1 MPVCFHGRGRVRCG
15 WGCALR
21 FLAAW
26 VDVILSCSFLLLL
39 SYIVANVELLDV
51 VRHDELLFRF
61 LQPNLDKPLDADAYL
76 RRAFHH
82 FLVQLRALHV
92 GEHLSRLFTFRLCR
106 VRVFGGLAGV
116 VNLVKAAARSPW
128 RVRGVLFRFV
138 VPVSQ
143 FLRRY
148 AREGLIEF
156 FLRDLC
162 RAGCVSRFSVVKVAS
177 SSDSSMPFSIVA
189 ASCVGMAAVVR
200 VDAILK
206 RLLPMMSAFSAG
218 TSSCAAMRLASFPS
232 SDRHNPTM
240 PLKKRTIR
248 VSMMR
253 S

>member
-1 MPVCFHGRGRVRCG
+1 M
-15 WGCALR
+15 
-21 FLAAW
+21 
-26 VDVILSCSFLLLL
+26 S
-39 SYIVANVELLDV
+39 NLLDV
-51 VRHDELLFRF
+51 VRHDELLSDF
-61 LQPNLDKPLDADAYL
+61 LQPNLDKPLDAEWPISEEPSII
-76 RRAFHH
+76 

-162 RAGCVSRFSVVKVAS
+162 RAGCVSRF
-177 SSDSSMPFSIVA
+177 
-189 ASCVGMAAVVR
+189 
-200 VDAILK
+200 
-206 RLLPMMSAFSAG
+206 
-218 TSSCAAMRLASFPS
+218 PS
-232 SDRHNPTM
+232 S
-240 PLKKRTIR
+240 K
-248 VSMMR
+248 
-253 S
+253 

>member
-106 VRVFGGLAGV
+106 VRVLAV
-116 VNLVKAAARSPW
+116 LQASSISSKLLPEA
-128 RVRGVLFRFV
+128 RGV
-138 VPVSQ
+138 S
-143 FLRRY
+143 
-148 AREGLIEF
+148 E
-156 FLRDLC
+156 
-162 RAGCVSRFSVVKVAS
+162 AS
-177 SSDSSMPFSIVA
+177 SSGSSSPYPSSSGGMLVKVSSSFSSGTCA
-189 ASCVGMAAVVR
+189 GR
-200 VDAILK
+200 DAF
-206 RLLPMMSAFSAG
+206 PV
-218 TSSCAAMRLASFPS
+218 FPS
-232 SDRHNPTM
+232 S
-240 PLKKRTIR
+240 K
-248 VSMMR
+248 
-253 S
+253 

>member
-82 FLVQLRALHV
+82 FLVQPVPSMSVNTLAAFITLRL
-92 GEHLSRLFTFRLCR
+92 RCIR
-106 VRVFGGLAGV
+106 VLGGLAGV
-116 VNLVKAAARSPW
+116 VDLVKAAARSPW
-128 RVRGVLFRFV
+128 RVRSVLFRFV
-138 VPVSQ
+138 LPVSQ

-148 AREGLIEF
+148 AREGLIELFLRTCAGRDAFPVFPSSKF
-156 FLRDLC
+156 FLRQLN
-162 RAGCVSRFSVVKVAS
+162 A
-177 SSDSSMPFSIVA
+177 FSIVA
-189 ASCVGMAAVVR
+189 ASCVGMAGCPGGCHFETALADDVPLCR
-200 VDAILK
+200 GNFLMC
-206 RLLPMMSAFSAG
+206 RYAFS
-218 TSSCAAMRLASFPS
+218 LIP
-232 SDRHNPTM
+232 
-240 PLKKRTIR
+240 
-248 VSMMR
+248 VQ
-253 S
+253 

>member
-51 VRHDELLFRF
+51 VRHDEL
-61 LQPNLDKPLDADAYL
+61 PNLDKPLDADAYL

-156 FLRDLC
+156 FLRDYRVFPPGLVP
-162 RAGCVSRFSVVKVAS
+162 GGIRF
-177 SSDSSMPFSIVA
+177 PFF
-189 ASCVGMAAVVR
+189 R
-200 VDAILK
+200 RQK
-206 RLLPMMSAFSAG
+206 
-218 TSSCAAMRLASFPS
+218 
-232 SDRHNPTM
+232 
-240 PLKKRTIR
+240 
-248 VSMMR
+248 
-253 S
+253 

>member
-76 RRAFHH
+76 RRAVHH

-106 VRVFGGLAGV
+106 VRVLGGLAGV

-156 FLRDLC
+156 FLRALC
-162 RAGCVSRFSVVKVAS
+162 RAGCVSRFSVVKS
-177 SSDSSMPFSIVA
+177 SLFLRQLNAFFNSGGFLRRYGSGCPGGCHPETA
-189 ASCVGMAAVVR
+189 LAEAV
-200 VDAILK
+200 
-206 RLLPMMSAFSAG
+206 RLFRTDFLVCRYAFS
-218 TSSCAAMRLASFPS
+218 LIP
-232 SDRHNPTM
+232 
-240 PLKKRTIR
+240 
-248 VSMMR
+248 VQ
-253 S
+253 

>member
-1 MPVCFHGRGRVRCG
+1 MPISEEPV
-15 WGCALR
+15 
-21 FLAAW
+21 
-26 VDVILSCSFLLLL
+26 
-39 SYIVANVELLDV
+39 
-51 VRHDELLFRF
+51 
-61 LQPNLDKPLDADAYL
+61 
-76 RRAFHH
+76 HH

-162 RAGCVSRFSVVKVAS
+162 RDGMRFPVFPSSKVAS
-177 SSDSSMPFSIVA
+177 SSDSSMPFSNSGGFLRRYGSGCPGGCHPETA
-189 ASCVGMAAVVR
+189 LADDVR
-200 VDAILK
+200 LFRRDFLVCRYRA
-206 RLLPMMSAFSAG
+206 
-218 TSSCAAMRLASFPS
+218 LASFPS

-240 PLKKRTIR
+240 PLKKRTSPR
-248 VSMMR
+248 VHDAARKGAGTGTTGCSR
-253 S
+253 PIPPAECLSC